1 MWACCGHFLRITGV
15 CAVVLLLA
23 AEQHLL
29 PWRVAVHQ
37 PDVKAA
43 DDVESPA
50 APTTPADQ
58 APTGEE
64 SGPSWRALVPSQG
77 LHPRRTTLSDD
88 LSDQAV
94 ERPVGTRS
102 AGPDPS
108 PPAITRSRAFDLRRA
123 LLPVV
128 VPVTAQGALPA
139 TLPPTPIQ
147 PHAPPRA

>member
-1 MWACCGHFLRITGV
+1 MWACCGHFLRVTGV

-37 PDVKAA
+37 PDVNAA
-43 DDVESPA
+43 DDVEGPA

-58 APTGEE
+58 APPGEE
-64 SGPSWRALVPSQG
+64 SEPSWRALVPPQC

-94 ERPVGTRS
+94 ERRVETRS
-102 AGPDPS
+102 AGPAPS
-108 PPAITRSRAFDLRRA
+108 PHAMIRSLAFDPRPA

-128 VPVTAQGALPA
+128 VPVAAQGPLP
-139 TLPPTPIQ
+139 TTPLPTPIQ